1 MKKNLFLLII
11 IFCFMA
17 VKGQDLSQQLININ
31 NVNNIAA
38 MNAIANPN
46 NQSLIY
52 VDSEQLTYQFIDGN
66 WVPFKELSLV
76 SYIDSII
83 TIALGTN
90 PNICCPNAPNDVG
103 PAVGDLTGCGIV
115 FYVHES
121 LEWGLVA
128 AFDEFNGPFGCNNII
143 VNTNNTAAFTSI
155 TDFNG
160 QQNTQLIV
168 NNCNDPNSAAAVCN
182 NYSYGG
188 CNDWFLPDLYA
199 SLILIKT
206 YQFIDPILVSMGF
219 PVSNPAN
226 NHRRLISQDR
236 STNTSPNRTRA
247 VNYYSASTLYLP
259 QKTGA
264 LPYRPIRIHY
274 F

>member
-1 MKKNLFLLII
+1 
-11 IFCFMA
+11 MA
-17 VKGQDLSQQLININ
+17 VKGQDLSQQLINIH
-31 NVNNIAA
+31 NVSDIAA
-38 MNAIANPN
+38 LNAIANPN
-46 NQSLIY
+46 NQSLSY

-76 SYIDSII
+76 GSYIDSII
-83 TIALGTN
+83 PIAIGTN
-90 PNICCPNAPNDVG
+90 PNICCSDAPNDVG
-103 PAVGDLTGCGIV
+103 PAVGDLIGCGIV

-128 AFDEFNGPFGCNNII
+128 AFEEFNGPFGCNSII
-143 VNTNNTAAFTSI
+143 VNTNNTATINST

-168 NNCNDPNSAAAVCN
+168 NNCNNPNSAAAVCN
-182 NYSYGG
+182 SYSSGV

-199 SLILIKT
+199 SLILIKA
-206 YQFIDPILVSMGF
+206 YQFIDPILVSMGL
-219 PVSNPAN
+219 PVSNPDD

-236 STNTSPNRTRA
+236 SSSSFPNNARA
-247 VNYYSASTLYLP
+247 VNYYSTSGVISLP
-259 QKTGA
+259 PKTDTI
-264 LPYRPIRIHY
+264 PYRPIRIHY